1 MDLDSSRFL
10 CRYGGIGRRAGFRFQ
25 CLYDVEVQVLLPTPW
40 GISSVG
46 RAPAL
51 QAGCQEFES
60 PILHREY
67 PEWSPSFLFSSAVER
82 TTVNRLV
89 PGSIPGRGV

>member
-1 MDLDSSRFL
+1 MR
-10 CRYGGIGRRAGFRFQ
+10 
-25 CLYDVEVQVLLPTPW
+25 

-60 PILHREY
+60 PILHGGSTKDLYLETA
-67 PEWSPSFLFSSAVER
+67 PSSFLFSSAAEQA
-82 TTVNRLV
+82 TVNRSVL
-89 PGSIPGRGV
+89 GSNPRRGVSNMPGRVV

>member
-1 MDLDSSRFL
+1 MWLSQLRWVEIFHVIVYVAMESAARF
-10 CRYGGIGRRAGFRFQ
+10 FS
-25 CLYDVEVQVLLPTPW
+25 W

-60 PILHREY
+60 PILHSRKG
-67 PEWSPSFLFSSAVER
+67 AR
-82 TTVNRLV
+82 RC
-89 PGSIPGRGV
+89 GGIGRRAGFRFQ